1 MHDPRYSILGLFVL
15 KKLKTKFLYFS
26 MEGGE
31 LFERIQSKGDNGF
44 TEKGKLILTIY
55 VTKFATLLLKL
66 L

>member
-1 MHDPRYSILGLFVL
+1 
-15 KKLKTKFLYFS
+15 